1 MARLLALFVALVL
14 SVTAARADSCWV
26 HNGSLMRLQ
35 DAGTLRL
42 FSYEVPR
49 VGLRSAGVWRGTVLF
64 DGENLGGW
72 YRGFARVFS
81 SSCPGEPLD
90 YYVEGPVTGGQTR
103 VILQGAREVYDDCR
117 PTGRY
122 TTDLLV
128 FDYSHRC

>member
-1 MARLLALFVALVL
+1 MYRFLAFFVAFVL

-35 DAGTLRL
+35 DAGSLRL

-49 VGLRSAGVWRGTVLF
+49 NELRSAGVRRGTVLF

-81 SSCPGEPLD
+81 SSCPGEPLN
-90 YYVEGPVTGGQTR
+90 YYVEGPVTGGQAR
-103 VILQGAREVYDDCR
+103 VTLLGSREVHDNCS

-122 TTDLLV
+122 TTDRLV
-128 FDYSHRC
+128 FDYSHQC